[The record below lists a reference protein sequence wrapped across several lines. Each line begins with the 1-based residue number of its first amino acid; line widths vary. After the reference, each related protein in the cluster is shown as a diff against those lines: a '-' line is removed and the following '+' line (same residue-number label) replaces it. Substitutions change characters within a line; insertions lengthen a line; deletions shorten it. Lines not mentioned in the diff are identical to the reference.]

1 MTSAKRLA
9 ETIVGYLRARGE
21 LAALPEVVKHLEGAA
36 RAARVGSRV
45 TVTSAYK
52 LSAEELKGL
61 EAYVTR
67 TMGGSYPIENVVD
80 ESLVA
85 GFTLQMGDTFI
96 DASTRGRLDAL
107 SLELAK

>member
-9 ETIVGYLRARGE
+9 ETIVSYLRARGE
-21 LAALPEVVKHLEGAA
+21 LSLLPEVVKSLESSA
-36 RAARVGSRV
+36 RAARAGSRV

-52 LSAEELKGL
+52 LSTSELKGL

-80 ESLVA
+80 PSLVA

-96 DASTRGRLDAL
+96 DASTRGRLETL
-107 SLELAK
+107 SSELAK